1 MSLEFVL
8 PMSLEFFV
16 TYVPER
22 FRPEGKVVVRRF
34 SDVQPLAVKGLEI
47 LVVGSPTQQFR
58 PTRTTSSFLKSIPK
72 MAYKASR

>member
-22 FRPEGKVVVRRF
+22 FRILFLLFIDLKDDRSLTTEKSFDLGRF
-34 SDVQPLAVKGLEI
+34 FLRSAARFKG
-47 LVVGSPTQQFR
+47 
-58 PTRTTSSFLKSIPK
+58 
-72 MAYKASR
+72 